1 MKINIKKH
9 LRSDYTGHTDKK
21 KRFCVECLEVQYV
34 AEISEVELVFFP
46 SLE

>member
-9 LRSDYTGHTDKK
+9 LRSDYTGHIDKK
-21 KRFCVECLEVQYV
+21 RDFVLNAWKYV

-46 SLE
+46 SSE